1 MINGELLTFS
11 LIIENWKLIIAVC
24 FMTIETGQ
32 FLRFQIPARSRVL
45 WLSPAWAVL
54 CGIITSSAFVW
65 AGRDVLI
72 AALAVVIA
80 DGAWAT
86 QWWGL
91 VDTDWRQL
99 FANWN
104 GIAVERTEASLALR
118 GSPADRSQHNLARLR
133 VWWQATGQEQAGT
146 PLVSALAALVLGVLL
161 SAVIG
166 WQALALTFAAFA
178 ATQIALILRLHGRPV
193 NWLHGFVAI
202 GLTWM
207 LGHAA
212 FGELTLL
219 SAFAA
224 VVFSFAYSAML
235 DLAQGAGTTRR
246 WLLSQLILAIV
257 LIFLQ
262 QPIAALALIALLM
275 AQALLATVMHSLDFA
290 RAAQWWLMLAMLVVA
305 LGIR

>member
-1 MINGELLTFS
+1 MN
-11 LIIENWKLIIAVC
+11 
-24 FMTIETGQ
+24 IETGQ
-32 FLRFQIPARSRVL
+32 FLRFQIPARSRAL

-54 CGIITSSAFVW
+54 CGLIASSAFVW
-65 AGRDVLI
+65 TGRDVLI
-72 AALAVVIA
+72 AALAVVVA

-99 FANWN
+99 FANWK
-104 GIAVERTEASLALR
+104 GIAVERSEASLALR

-133 VWWQATGQEQAGT
+133 VWWQAGGREQAGT
-146 PLVSALAALVLGVLL
+146 PLFSALAALALGVLL

-166 WQALALTFAAFA
+166 WQALALTLAAFA
-178 ATQIALILRLHGRPV
+178 VTQIALILRLHGRPI

-224 VVFSFAYSAML
+224 VVFSFAYAAML
-235 DLAQGAGTTRR
+235 DLAQGAAATRR
-246 WLLSQLILAIV
+246 WLLPQLVLVVV
-257 LIFLQ
+257 LIWLQ

>member
-1 MINGELLTFS
+1 MN
-11 LIIENWKLIIAVC
+11 
-24 FMTIETGQ
+24 IETGQ
-32 FLRFQIPARSRVL
+32 FLRFQIPARAHTL
-45 WLSPAWAVL
+45 WLSSTWAVL
-54 CGIITSSAFVW
+54 CGLIASSAFVW
-65 AGRDVLI
+65 TGRDVLI

-104 GIAVERTEASLALR
+104 AIAMERSESPLALR

-133 VWWQATGQEQAGT
+133 AWWRSGGRERAGT
-146 PLVSALAALVLGVLL
+146 PLFSALAALALGLLL

-166 WQALALTFAAFA
+166 WQALALTLAAFTL
-178 ATQIALILRLHGRPV
+178 TQIALILRLHGRA
-193 NWLHGFVAI
+193 NHWLHGIVAV
-202 GLTWM
+202 GLAWM

-212 FGELTLL
+212 FGALTLL
-219 SAFAA
+219 SALAA
-224 VVFSFAYSAML
+224 VIFSSAYAAML
-235 DLAQGAGTTRR
+235 DLAQGAATPRR
-246 WLLSQLILAIV
+246 WLLPQLILVIV
-257 LIFLQ
+257 LVWLQ
-262 QPIAALALIALLM
+262 QPGAVLALLAVLV

-290 RAAQWWLMLAMLVVA
+290 QAAQGWLMLAMLVVA